1 METPNQQPSTSEL
14 QSQLRDQQ
22 HQIRAL
28 AQALSSARQPI
39 PSRFNRIRRLGL
51 GGTLALCLAL
61 MLGTVALA
69 AIPGA
74 GGVITGCYRPET
86 GRLRVIDAQAGKR
99 CERGENQVTW
109 NQVGPQGVPGT
120 PGLKGDTG
128 APGAQGLPGIPGA
141 QGLQGLPGAIGPQ
154 GDTGPQGLQGLP
166 GAQGPAGGPGPKGDQ
181 GLPGPKGDTGP
192 QGPQGVP
199 GAGISGYEVAY
210 AESAFDS
217 SSHKALTVDCP
228 AGKTVLGGGG
238 EAFASLGDPNRNSAP
253 IVVRNNEPYFNGWGI
268 IADEFAPYE
277 QNWLLRVFAIC
288 ANVG

>member
-14 QSQLRDQQ
+14 QAQLRDQQ

-74 GGVITGCYRPET
+74 GGVITACYRPET

-109 NQVGPQGVPGT
+109 NQVGPQGIPGT

-128 APGAQGLPGIPGA
+128 PQGLQGLPGTPGA
-141 QGLQGLPGAIGPQ
+141 QGLQGLPGTIGPQ
-154 GDTGPQGLQGLP
+154 GVP
-166 GAQGPAGGPGPKGDQ
+166 GAQGPAGGPGPKGDTGPQ
-181 GLPGPKGDTGP
+181 GLQGVPGT

-217 SSHKALTVDCP
+217 STHKALTVDCP

-238 EAFASLGDPNRNSAP
+238 EAFATLGDPNRNSAP
-253 IVVRNNEPYFNGWGI
+253 IVMRHNEPYFNGWGI

-277 QNWLLRVFAIC
+277 QNWLLRVYAIC

>member
-1 METPNQQPSTSEL
+1 METPNQQPEINEL
-14 QSQLRDQQ
+14 QAQLRDQQ

-28 AQALSSARQPI
+28 AQALTSTRQPI

-74 GGVITGCYRPET
+74 GGVITACYTP
-86 GRLRVIDAQAGKR
+86 RLNVLRLIDVQNGQKCFR
-99 CERGENQVTW
+99 SEQQITW
-109 NQVGPQGVPGT
+109 NQVGPQGIPGT

-128 APGAQGLPGIPGA
+128 PQGLQGLPGTPGA
-141 QGLQGLPGAIGPQ
+141 QGLQGLPGAI
-154 GDTGPQGLQGLP
+154 
-166 GAQGPAGGPGPKGDQ
+166 
-181 GLPGPKGDTGP
+181 GPKGDTGP

-199 GAGISGYEVAY
+199 GTGISGYEVAY
-210 AESAFDS
+210 AESSFDS
-217 SSHKALTVDCP
+217 SAHKALTVDCP

-238 EAFASLGDPNRNSAP
+238 EAYANGLDPNRNSAP
-253 IVVRNNEPYFNGWGI
+253 IVVRDNEPYYNGWGI
-268 IADEFAPYE
+268 IADEFGPYDS
-277 QNWLLRVFAIC
+277 NWLVRVYAIC